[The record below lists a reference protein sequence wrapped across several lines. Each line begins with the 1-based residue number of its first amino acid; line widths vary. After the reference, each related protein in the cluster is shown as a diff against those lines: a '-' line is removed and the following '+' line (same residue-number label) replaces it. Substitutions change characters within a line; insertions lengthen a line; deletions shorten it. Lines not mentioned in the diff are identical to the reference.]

1 MLDVGYETTVSLCSS
16 VLGSG
21 LGAMP

>member
-1 MLDVGYETTVSLCSS
+1 MLDVGCETTVSLCSS